1 MKNRYGN
8 KIRIYINMAWKKMVS
23 YKHLVG
29 CTLKGRDKSGK
40 IVDTLITKYNLDYD
54 KVFKESDGHEGTM
67 IHTLTFEDGTS
78 FTFVDFSEVIQKYGD
93 LDSNCPP
100 VSPARPVSPV
110 NNIEKISALDVDKQK
125 KID

>member
-1 MKNRYGN
+1 MKKRYGN
-8 KIRIYINMAWKKMVS
+8 KIGIYINMAWKKMVS

-93 LDSNCPP
+93 LDSNHPP
-100 VSPARPVSPV
+100 VSPVRT
-110 NNIEKISALDVDKQK
+110 VDTDEQK

>member
-1 MKNRYGN
+1 MT
-8 KIRIYINMAWKKMVS
+8 WKKMVS

-29 CTLKGRDKSGK
+29 CTLKGRDK
-40 IVDTLITKYNLDYD
+40 LITEYNLDYD
-54 KVFKESDGHEGTM
+54 DVFKQSDGHEGTM

-78 FTFVDFSEVIQKYGD
+78 FTFIDFSEVIQKYGD
-93 LDSNCPP
+93 LDSNRPP
-100 VSPARPVSPV
+100 VSPARTVSPV

>member
-1 MKNRYGN
+1 
-8 KIRIYINMAWKKMVS
+8 MAWKKMVS

-40 IVDTLITKYNLDYD
+40 IVDTLITEYNLDYD

-67 IHTLTFEDGTS
+67 IHTLTFEDGMS
-78 FTFVDFSEVIQKYGD
+78 FTFVDFNEVIQKYGD
-93 LDSNCPP
+93 LDSNRPP
-100 VSPARPVSPV
+100 VSPVRTVSPASPVSHV
-110 NNIEKISALDVDKQK
+110 SAVDTDEQK